1 MILIRTV
8 GKRTQ
13 VVSAQSTFLVFIQ
26 TLFNSSKRRRL
37 RSYQAQW
44 KSNLPTNGSSLT
56 NCCICVT
63 YRYQLTASEILNT
76 HADATNTCIPSF
88 IGKVMPVIWDRKKY
102 KFLFSPGHL
111 SSSLCWQLL
120 GKNQLPHQGKTLS
133 SELLTGRLV
142 QSQDSALHK
151 TEILNVQLA
160 YKIRR

>member
-1 MILIRTV
+1 MIPIRTIR
-8 GKRTQ
+8 KRTQ

-26 TLFNSSKRRRL
+26 TLVNSSKRRRL

-63 YRYQLTASEILNT
+63 YRYQLTASEISNNHT
-76 HADATNTCIPSF
+76 DATNTRIPSF
-88 IGKVMPVIWDRKKY
+88 IGKVMSVIWDMKKY

-120 GKNQLPHQGKTLS
+120 GKKSVATPGKNTFQW
-133 SELLTGRLV
+133 TVNRKTLV
-142 QSQDSALHK
+142 QSQDS
-151 TEILNVQLA
+151 QLCI
-160 YKIRR
+160 KQKS